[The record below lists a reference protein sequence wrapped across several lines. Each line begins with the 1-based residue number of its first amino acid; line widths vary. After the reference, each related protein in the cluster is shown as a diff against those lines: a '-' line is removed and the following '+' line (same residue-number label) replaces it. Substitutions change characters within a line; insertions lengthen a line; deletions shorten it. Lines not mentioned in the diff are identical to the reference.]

1 MKGKNKINSSYTFS
15 LKITNLYNLKPN
27 LYAKKHCIDLIIVAC
42 FSSLGNWL
50 KQTVKAVPKT

>member
-1 MKGKNKINSSYTFS
+1 

-27 LYAKKHCIDLIIVAC
+27 LYAKKQCIDLIIVAC